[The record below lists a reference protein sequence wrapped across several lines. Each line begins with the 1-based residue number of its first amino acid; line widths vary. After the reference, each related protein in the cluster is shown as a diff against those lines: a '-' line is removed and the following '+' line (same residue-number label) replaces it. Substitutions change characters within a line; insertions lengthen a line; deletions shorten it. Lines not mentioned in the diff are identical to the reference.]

1 MQNNMILINNI
12 DYMNETKLQQLIL
25 RMKKYFHLYSND
37 VSTNKE
43 NQFTKYEVTFLT
55 KFMTMSEQLFLL
67 LVISLG

>member
-1 MQNNMILINNI
+1 MILINNI